1 MRHHV
6 VILLGAAVLLLEA
19 GCGRMSASPPTT
31 GPAVASL
38 STSATP
44 PPPFVMPRTT
54 AHSLPSPFAPPRVP
68 VTTETA
74 TAGATETATTQAAPR
89 RMPCPRVQLA
99 PATTVATATANAAT
113 EQALLA
119 CMRRV
124 YSATATADAAT
135 VEQAAIR
142 LRPQLQQHRRQWQ
155 AQHIRHYRYQVQAW
169 EGIGISYPV
178 LIEVANGKPAAI
190 RLAITP
196 TPAPLLP
203 PPDSRLVAQI
213 VRRYDTIDKVFDIVQ
228 AALDQRA
235 QEIRVS
241 YDPTF
246 GYPTQIF
253 VDPMKGR
260 ADDEFSLA
268 ISRFEVLK

>member
-1 MRHHV
+1 
-6 VILLGAAVLLLEA
+6 
-19 GCGRMSASPPTT
+19 
-31 GPAVASL
+31 
-38 STSATP
+38 
-44 PPPFVMPRTT
+44 
-54 AHSLPSPFAPPRVP
+54 
-68 VTTETA
+68 
-74 TAGATETATTQAAPR
+74 
-89 RMPCPRVQLA
+89 
-99 PATTVATATANAAT
+99 
-113 EQALLA
+113 
-119 CMRRV
+119 MRRV

-135 VEQAAIR
+135 AEQAAIR

-253 VDPMKGR
+253 VDPVKAI